1 MLLLGIVFLYIKL
14 NMTTDNITKIN
25 LNAQIEYAN
34 NLTNNIANNIKINIQ
49 DKNIYDVLK
58 HNKALVSILEQHLS
72 MLVTKRYRY
81 VYVVDKMPNDINKFR
96 FLLDG
101 SLDLE
106 NKSEFAE
113 LYTPLNIDKWNEPY
127 KTKKQ
132 IFFRHKD
139 DTNLWMTYIN
149 PIIVDKKV
157 IALVVV
163 DFDLQEHEQIVNSLD
178 ALNDDFELIVMFFI
192 IVFFIIIQF
201 SFFDLKREKE
211 KANITKQLKI
221 TNLELEQRVLEG
233 IEQSRKK
240 DQQILEQSRLAQMGE
255 MISMIAH
262 QWRQPLSAISA
273 VSASLELKSSM
284 NIINNDIII
293 KSAQK
298 ISEYSQHLSITIND
312 FRNFF
317 KHEKKE
323 QETSYAEIIESVL
336 GIVQVSI
343 ENKNIQIIQELH
355 STRKFKIYANELK
368 QVLLNLIKNAEDVLQ
383 EKNILNPYIKILTY
397 DQDDKHIVEVID
409 NAGGVPDDIVDK
421 IFNPYFSTKLDKNG
435 TGLGLYMSKIIIEE
449 HCNGSLSL
457 LNNDDGAVFKIS
469 L

>member
-1 MLLLGIVFLYIKL
+1 
-14 NMTTDNITKIN
+14 
-25 LNAQIEYAN
+25 
-34 NLTNNIANNIKINIQ
+34 
-49 DKNIYDVLK
+49 
-58 HNKALVSILEQHLS
+58 
-72 MLVTKRYRY
+72 
-81 VYVVDKMPNDINKFR
+81 
-96 FLLDG
+96 
-101 SLDLE
+101 
-106 NKSEFAE
+106 
-113 LYTPLNIDKWNEPY
+113 
-127 KTKKQ
+127 
-132 IFFRHKD
+132 
-139 DTNLWMTYIN
+139 
-149 PIIVDKKV
+149 
-157 IALVVV
+157 
-163 DFDLQEHEQIVNSLD
+163 
-178 ALNDDFELIVMFFI
+178 
-192 IVFFIIIQF
+192 
-201 SFFDLKREKE
+201 
-211 KANITKQLKI
+211 
-221 TNLELEQRVLEG
+221 
-233 IEQSRKK
+233 
-240 DQQILEQSRLAQMGE
+240 
-255 MISMIAH
+255 
-262 QWRQPLSAISA
+262 
-273 VSASLELKSSM
+273 M

-368 QVLLNLIKNAEDVLQ
+368 QVLLNLIKNAEDILQ